1 MKTTALM
8 LFSLLVATPA
18 LGAIHTEAVDYKD
31 GDVQL
36 QGYLAYD
43 DALTG
48 KRPGVLVVH
57 EWWGLGPYVKMR
69 AEMLA
74 KQGYV
79 AFAPDMYG
87 KGLYSHDHQQAGKWA
102 GAFQKD
108 RAMMRK
114 RALAGLAVLQGQ
126 KNVDPSKIVAMG
138 YCFGGTAALELAR
151 AGADLKGVVT
161 FHAGLE
167 TPNPDQTPHLKA
179 KILINQGADDT
190 YTRGGL
196 PALEE
201 ELKKAG
207 AEYQINIYSG
217 AVHGFTVKEAGN
229 NPASG
234 MAYNAEAD
242 LRSWQALQ
250 SFLAEVFQ

>member
-74 KQGYV
+74 KLGYV

-167 TPNPDQTPHLKA
+167 TPNPDRLPTSRPRSGSIREPMTPTPA
-179 KILINQGADDT
+179 VDCRP
-190 YTRGGL
+190 RGGAKEGRRRVPDQHL
-196 PALEE
+196 LGRGPR
-201 ELKKAG
+201 
-207 AEYQINIYSG
+207 
-217 AVHGFTVKEAGN
+217 VHGQGGGQQ
-229 NPASG
+229 PRSG